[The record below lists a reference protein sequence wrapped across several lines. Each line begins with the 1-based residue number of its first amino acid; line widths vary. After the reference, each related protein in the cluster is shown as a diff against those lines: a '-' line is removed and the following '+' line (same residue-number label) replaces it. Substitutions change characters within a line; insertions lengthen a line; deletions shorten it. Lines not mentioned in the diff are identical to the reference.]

1 MKYKEPELNH
11 ICSKAPVTKG
21 AVAEYRMDSDMVT
34 AILTGSEFRTA
45 SAKTGRPIHAV
56 VC

>member
-1 MKYKEPELNH
+1 MKYKKPELNH

-45 SAKTGRPIHAV
+45 SAKIGRPIHAV